1 MKFSKQLIAVRAKLN
16 ITQSQLAEMLGV
28 SLITINRWENE
39 LAKPTKVSVYRFEEL
54 CKEKGIEMGG
64 EYNG

>member
-1 MKFSKQLIAVRAKLN
+1 MKFSKQLIVARATLN

-39 LAKPTKVSVYRFEEL
+39 ISKPTKVSVFRFEEL
-54 CKEKGIEMGG
+54 CKEHGINIGG
-64 EYNG
+64 NNND